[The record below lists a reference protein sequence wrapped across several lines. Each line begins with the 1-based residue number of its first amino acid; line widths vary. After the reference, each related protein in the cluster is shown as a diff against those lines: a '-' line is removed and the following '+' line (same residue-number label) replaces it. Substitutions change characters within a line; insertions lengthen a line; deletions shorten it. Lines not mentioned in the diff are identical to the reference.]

1 MKRVDIKTGFGC
13 SNNCIFCVQA
23 DNRLAGNRSF
33 DEIRQDL
40 MRSKDRCDGVVLT
53 GGEVTIRKDFL
64 ELLKLA
70 KGLGYKA
77 IQVQSNGRKFSSLD
91 FCKEAIDAG
100 ATEFSLSLHGYCPQ
114 QHDHLTMAKGSFM
127 QTARGI
133 KNLKSLGA
141 YVMTNSV
148 VVKSNYTTL
157 PMLAQLLVKLNVD
170 QFQLAFVH
178 AIGNARKNFDEVVP
192 SISLAASYIH
202 KALQV
207 GINSGKIVMAEAMPY
222 CQMKGYERY
231 ISEKFIPDTEVR
243 GREYQ
248 NTDDSGS
255 QRKHCSKMKFI
266 QCKECKY
273 DSVCEGPWK
282 EYPQKRGDKEFVPV
296 K

>member
-23 DNRLAGNRSF
+23 DNRPAGNRSF

-40 MRSKDRCDGVVLT
+40 MRSKGRCDGVVLT

-91 FCKEAIDAG
+91 FCKEAIEAG

-192 SISLAASYIH
+192 SISLAAPYIH

-207 GINSGKIVMAEAMPY
+207 GINSGKVVMAEAMPY